1 MADDERDDPHEQQEH
16 ELEKLD
22 EADERDEDTE
32 YEREVRPGGD
42 STPQRPPQAD

>member
-1 MADDERDDPHEQQEH
+1 MAEEDPEERQQR

-22 EADERDEDTE
+22 EDDERDPETE

-42 STPQRPPQAD
+42 STPQRPGQA

>member
-1 MADDERDDPHEQQEH
+1 MAEQDPRERQER

-22 EADERDEDTE
+22 EDDERDPETE